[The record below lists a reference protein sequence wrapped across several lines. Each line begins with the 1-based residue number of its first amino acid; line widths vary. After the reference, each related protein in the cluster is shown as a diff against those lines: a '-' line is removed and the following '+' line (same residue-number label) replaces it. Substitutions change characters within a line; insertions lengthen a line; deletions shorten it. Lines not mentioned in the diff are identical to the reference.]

1 MASPFPDAARVISA
15 NSLTLSGD
23 RNEPEVTNVREV
35 VKSDEMF
42 DGQLRRSVFGS
53 VDVPAQND
61 RPLDEPSAAGSGI
74 VRPGGIN
81 AYFLDLAPGFTTPMH
96 RTVSTDFLLVH
107 RGTATV
113 ITPEGPYNVFDGKA
127 DYASVTETTCTEGE
141 VIIQRGQMHASF
153 EQQD

>member
-61 RPLDEPSAAGSGI
+61 RP
-74 VRPGGIN
+74 
-81 AYFLDLAPGFTTPMH
+81 
-96 RTVSTDFLLVH
+96 
-107 RGTATV
+107 
-113 ITPEGPYNVFDGKA
+113 
-127 DYASVTETTCTEGE
+127 
-141 VIIQRGQMHASF
+141 
-153 EQQD
+153 